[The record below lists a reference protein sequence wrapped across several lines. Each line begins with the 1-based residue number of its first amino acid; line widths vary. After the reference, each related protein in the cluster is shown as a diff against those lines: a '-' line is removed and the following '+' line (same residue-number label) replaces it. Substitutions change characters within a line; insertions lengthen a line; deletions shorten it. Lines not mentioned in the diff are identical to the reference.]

1 MSARKISS
9 IESIPFSRTQE
20 RSLSQK
26 MSLLEAQF
34 PATVSHA
41 ANYPACA
48 TPMHCSPRQ
57 PEAGSSS
64 LRNSD
69 IQAHHR
75 RKNEADHAPCRSSK
89 CTHSTTPRRSICN
102 TCRSLCRD
110 HELLAQRDAT
120 RIPCNRGKTHT
131 TDCNIHSAGSKDP
144 ERAVFRNNPA

>member
-1 MSARKISS
+1 MEISLNQRIRKFTSARKISS

-64 LRNSD
+64 LFRQQFSS
-69 IQAHHR
+69 QQRHPGPSPAQ
-75 RKNEADHAPCRSSK
+75 KRS
-89 CTHSTTPRRSICN
+89 
-102 TCRSLCRD
+102 
-110 HELLAQRDAT
+110 
-120 RIPCNRGKTHT
+120 
-131 TDCNIHSAGSKDP
+131 
-144 ERAVFRNNPA
+144 